1 MNIQKLIDTAGND
14 GARKAEVAKNIAKW
28 GKTGLLEGLTQHDAG
43 TVAQLLE
50 NQARQLIT
58 EANQNTNAAGA
69 EAWNGIALPLV
80 RRVFSSISAKEF
92 LSTQAMN
99 MPTGLVFWIE
109 HKYATGQ
116 AGFTTGSA
124 RTSQE
129 DSLYG
134 VTDARKGAEVA
145 TGGLYGPGRFG
156 YTINDVTATT
166 VVSNTASIKATKE
179 VDLNYDSERLAI
191 LAAKITADEVV
202 KFTVPVSALDNPD
215 LEGVRA
221 FTVVDTAG
229 TKIATHLSGYTR
241 VSSDKTLIHFIAV
254 LETGETLANGVNLT
268 VAYHKQPADISRGD
282 FEAQLPGN
290 SPLDIPTID
299 IQLRQES
306 IAAKTRKLKAVW
318 TQEFA
323 QDISAYHSIDVE
335 AELTSLL
342 GDYITKEIDLE
353 LIDMLYNNAQTKAFW
368 SARLGYEYDSV
379 TKAFSQTAGNS
390 AAYNQGTWYQTLG
403 TKLQKVSN
411 EIGRLTMSDGA
422 NFLMCSPAVA
432 TILESIP
439 GYAASTDGTKGKF
452 SMGPSSVGSISNRWE
467 VYKVPYWTENT
478 ILMGYRGSSYLESGA
493 VYSPYVPLVTT
504 PTILDPENF
513 VPRKGISTRYAKKML
528 RPEFY
533 GLVAV
538 EGLNTL

>member
-14 GARKAEVAKNIAKW
+14 GQRKAEVAKNIAKW
-28 GKTGLLEGLTQHDAG
+28 GKTGLLEGLDQHNAG

-116 AGFTTGSA
+116 AGFTTGSD

-134 VTDARKGAEVA
+134 VTDARKGTEVA

-156 YTINDVTATT
+156 YTINDVTAAT
-166 VVSNTASIKATKE
+166 VVSNSASILATKE

-191 LAAKITADEVV
+191 LAAKIAANEVV
-202 KFTVPVSALDNPD
+202 KFTIPVSALSNPD

-229 TKIATHLSGYTR
+229 TKIATHLSGFTR
-241 VSSDKTLIHFIAV
+241 VSSDRTLIHFIAV
-254 LETGETLANGVNLT
+254 LEDGQTLANATAVT
-268 VAYHKQPADISRGD
+268 VAYHKQPTDVTRGD

-290 SPLDIPTID
+290 SALDIPTID

-368 SARLGYEYDSV
+368 SARLGYEYDST
-379 TKAFSQTAGNS
+379 TKAFSQTAGNA

-422 NFLMCSPAVA
+422 NFLVCSPAVA

-452 SMGPSSVGSISNRWE
+452 SMGPSSVGSIANRWE

-478 ILMGYRGSSYLESGA
+478 ILMGYRGGSYLEAGA

-504 PTILDPENF
+504 PTILDPNNF

>member
-1 MNIQKLIDTAGND
+1 MDIKSLLKNS
-14 GARKAEVAKNIAKW
+14 GAEDRSIKEAAQVNKW
-28 GKTGLLEGLTQHDAG
+28 AQTGLLEGLDQKDAG

-50 NQARQLIT
+50 NQAIQLIK
-58 EANQNTNAAGA
+58 EANQNSTVAGA
-69 EAWNGIALPLV
+69 EQWNGIALPLV

-92 LSTQAMN
+92 LSTQSMN

-116 AGFTTGSA
+116 AGFTTGSS
-124 RTSQE
+124 RSSQE

-134 VTDARKGAEVA
+134 VTDARKGSEVA
-145 TGGLYGPGRFG
+145 TGGLYGPGRYG
-156 YTINDVTATT
+156 YTINDVTAAS
-166 VVSNTASIKATKE
+166 VVSNSASILATKE
-179 VDLNYDSERLAI
+179 VDLNYDSERIATLSAAI
-191 LAAKITADEVV
+191 AANLVV
-202 KFTVPVSALDNPD
+202 KFTIPVSALSNPD

-229 TKIATHLSGYTR
+229 TKIATHLAGYTR
-241 VSSDKTLIHFIAV
+241 VNSDRTLIHFIAL
-254 LETGETLANGVNLT
+254 LEAGQTLADGTAVT
-268 VAYHKQPADISRGD
+268 VAYHKQPTDQSRGD
-282 FEAQLPGN
+282 FEAGLPSN
-290 SPLDIPTID
+290 APLDIPTID

-306 IAAKTRKLKAVW
+306 IAAKTRKLKAIW
-318 TQEFA
+318 TTEFA
-323 QDISAYHSIDVE
+323 QDINAYHSIDVE

-353 LIDMLYNNAQTKAFW
+353 LIDMLYNNAQSKAFW
-368 SARLGYEYDSV
+368 SARIGYEYDSV
-379 TKAFSQTAGNS
+379 TKAFSQTAGNA

-439 GYAASTDGTKGKF
+439 GYAASTNGTQGKF
-452 SMGPSSVGSISNRWE
+452 AMGPSAVGSISNRWD

-478 ILMGYRGSSYLESGA
+478 ILMGYRGGSYLETGA
-493 VYSPYVPLVTT
+493 VYSPYVPLITT
-504 PTILDPENF
+504 PTILDPDNF
-513 VPRKGISTRYAKKML
+513 VPRKGISTRYAKKCL